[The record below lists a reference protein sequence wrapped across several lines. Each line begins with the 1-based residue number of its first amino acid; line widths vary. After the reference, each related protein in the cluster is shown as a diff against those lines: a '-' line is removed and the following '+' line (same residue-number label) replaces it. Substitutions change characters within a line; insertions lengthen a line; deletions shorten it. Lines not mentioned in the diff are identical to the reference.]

1 MSPVTIQR
9 GSPMVSKYHNV
20 RVSSPDGKFDSK
32 REYAR
37 WLVLKALASTGKIA
51 DLHRQVRFPIVVS
64 GRKVCDYV
72 ADFVYVADGVQTV
85 EDVKGV
91 RTPIYRLKAKLM
103 LACHG
108 VEIREV

>member
-1 MSPVTIQR
+1 
-9 GSPMVSKYHNV
+9 MVSKYRNV
-20 RVSSPDGKFDSK
+20 RVTSHDGKFDSRK
-32 REYAR
+32 EYAR
-37 WLVLKALASTGKIA
+37 WLVLKSLASTGHIT
-51 DLHRQVRFPIVVS
+51 DLHRQVRFPLSVN

-72 ADFVYVADGVQTV
+72 ADFVYVVDGVQTV

-91 RTPIYRLKAKLM
+91 RTAIYRLKAKLM